1 MKILAIGNS
10 FSQDATRYLHQIAR
24 AAGDHLE
31 VFNLYVPGCPLH
43 RHYRNMLGDKREYLL
58 EVNGQI
64 TNFAVS
70 MQEALLSQK
79 WDVITLQQVSYE
91 APHYETYQPYLSELA
106 AYVRKLQPEAK
117 ILLHETWAYEGDTP
131 RLRNKGGYE
140 TPEAMTA
147 DLKTA
152 YYTAAQSI
160 GADGVI
166 PGGEVLLDVLHRGVA
181 SVHRDTAHASYGVG
195 RYALGLIWYRC
206 LFDKPVADNPFCDW
220 DVPVTAEECAIA
232 KAAVDSL
239 GLVKVY

>member
-1 MKILAIGNS
+1 M
-10 FSQDATRYLHQIAR
+10 
-24 AAGDHLE
+24 
-31 VFNLYVPGCPLH
+31 
-43 RHYRNMLGDKREYLL
+43 
-58 EVNGQI
+58 
-64 TNFAVS
+64 
-70 MQEALLSQK
+70 
-79 WDVITLQQVSYE
+79 ITLQQVSYE

-166 PGGEVLLDVLHRGVA
+166 PGGEVLLDVLHRGVE

-206 LFDKPVADNPFCDW
+206 LCNKPVADNSFCDW
-220 DVPVTAEECAIA
+220 DVSVTAEECAIA
-232 KAAVDSL
+232 KAAADSFSL
-239 GLVKVY
+239 MRV